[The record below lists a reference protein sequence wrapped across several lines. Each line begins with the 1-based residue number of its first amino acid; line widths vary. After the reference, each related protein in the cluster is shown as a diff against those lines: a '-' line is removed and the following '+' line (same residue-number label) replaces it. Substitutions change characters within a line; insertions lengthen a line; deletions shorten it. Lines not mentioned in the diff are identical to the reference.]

1 MTVFHQQCYCWKQ
14 LVVPAAWRT
23 AEKVPGHGCA
33 LYRVMFQDILSGHG
47 FFLSVDRCKNEVAD
61 HQCLADFR
69 GVTVG
74 VETPMCSNWA
84 LMTC

>member
-33 LYRVMFQDILSGHG
+33 LYRVMFQDILSESW
-47 FFLSVDRCKNEVAD
+47 FFP
-61 HQCLADFR
+61 QC
-69 GVTVG
+69 GPV
-74 VETPMCSNWA
+74 
-84 LMTC
+84 